1 MCCTFCSPWTVK
13 KLRMSVEEAEKK
25 IDLLE
30 DRIARL
36 LMEQEKSR
44 SEKDKLLAQ
53 IHEQNM
59 KLYHMQQV
67 LESSESHTLE
77 DLPDNTYPVTVEQP
91 YDQTAR
97 FSAYSL
103 DQDEPISVTTITTC

>member
-1 MCCTFCSPWTVK
+1 
-13 KLRMSVEEAEKK
+13 MSAPRYQRK
-25 IDLLE
+25 LLE

-77 DLPDNTYPVTVEQP
+77 DLPDSTYPVTVEQP
-91 YDQTAR
+91 YDQVAR